1 MSITKLLSDQLQ
13 SENLDLASAGELVL
27 STINT
32 LMELRSDERWE
43 QTFRYI
49 NDVATLHNIEPD
61 DRRYRKRWQC
71 TDFTDTPIAHWEL
84 LNSSQ
89 SLKVILYFPV
99 IDHILTEMK
108 QRFSKTQ
115 LAIMKGVKALHLNS
129 FHFLQVSDLSAMASF
144 YGLLE
149 TTLVKVQKVFMLST
163 SNFILFRL
171 PFPHW
176 LSY

>member
-1 MSITKLLSDQLQ
+1 MDAIACTFDSIIATLESVCEGNDKPKAIEAAGLLHHIHCFSFISCLIIFSRAMSITKLLSDQLQ

-71 TDFTDTPIAHWEL
+71 TDFTDTPIAH
-84 LNSSQ
+84 
-89 SLKVILYFPV
+89 
-99 IDHILTEMK
+99 
-108 QRFSKTQ
+108 
-115 LAIMKGVKALHLNS
+115 
-129 FHFLQVSDLSAMASF
+129 
-144 YGLLE
+144 
-149 TTLVKVQKVFMLST
+149 
-163 SNFILFRL
+163 
-171 PFPHW
+171 
-176 LSY
+176 